1 MHDFV
6 FLRIEGLRKS
16 YEDID
21 ALRGIDLT
29 LNKGDFLCLFGPNGA
44 GKTTL
49 VRIVANLLKPS
60 SGSVSVS
67 GPDGAEDGL
76 DPRSRVGLISH
87 QSLLYEDLTA
97 WENLQF
103 YCSIYG
109 VPRPEEKISS
119 LLQTVGLSARKDL
132 KVSKFS
138 RGMQQRLS
146 IARAMVNDPLLL
158 LMDEPFSGLDQY
170 AATVLSN
177 HLKELHRENR
187 TIIMVTHN
195 LTRGLELASRVGIL
209 SGGRLVYLEDRDRID
224 IKSFEDR
231 YLGHMEMD

>member
-1 MHDFV
+1 
-6 FLRIEGLRKS
+6 
-16 YEDID
+16 
-21 ALRGIDLT
+21 
-29 LNKGDFLCLFGPNGA
+29 
-44 GKTTL
+44 
-49 VRIVANLLKPS
+49 
-60 SGSVSVS
+60 
-67 GPDGAEDGL
+67 
-76 DPRSRVGLISH
+76 
-87 QSLLYEDLTA
+87 
-97 WENLQF
+97 
-103 YCSIYG
+103 
-109 VPRPEEKISS
+109 
-119 LLQTVGLSARKDL
+119 
-132 KVSKFS
+132 
-138 RGMQQRLS
+138 MQQRLS